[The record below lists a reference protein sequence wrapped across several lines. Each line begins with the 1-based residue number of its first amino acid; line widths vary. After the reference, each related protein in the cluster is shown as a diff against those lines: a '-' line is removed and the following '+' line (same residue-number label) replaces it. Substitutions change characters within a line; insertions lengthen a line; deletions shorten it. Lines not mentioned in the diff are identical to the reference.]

1 MRRSPLVRGG
11 AAGALRQ
18 GRGPASAGR
27 YLLGG
32 LGADAQRPSA
42 ILIAA
47 AILVALAV
55 AAPDATASVSPPPA
69 AAEQPVVVQGIE
81 VEGNRR
87 TSAAYVRSLLGVEPG
102 QPFDPASLPALEQRL
117 LNQGIFRTVVIS
129 AEPEGSGAI
138 LRVRVREKL
147 TVVPIPVVSASSGVF
162 TIGGL
167 LIDSD
172 FLGEGKQAGFG
183 ILASNR
189 GASGFVAYRDP
200 SLRFSRWTAGVRL
213 RAADTLHER
222 FEGDSLTYRFRD
234 RRLELGLQGGYR
246 IGDSWTV
253 EAGWVERREEARPS
267 GGFAPP
273 PRAGTLHGPG
283 LAVDLDA
290 TRHDDYLVRGVAGR
304 LELRQGVR
312 LGPGDRVV
320 SQAWSTVTWSGR
332 PWRDHGL
339 SLEVSLDWVRG
350 DPVLDAVQLGG
361 APGSRGFPTEGLWI
375 QDAARAALEY
385 QVPVWK
391 PGWGVL
397 TAVGLCD
404 AGAVR
409 WRGQDTQYLAP
420 GVGFR
425 VYLRNIAIPVVG
437 FDLAWATGLR
447 SPAGSVYF
455 GFRG

>member
-1 MRRSPLVRGG
+1 M
-11 AAGALRQ
+11 
-18 GRGPASAGR
+18 
-27 YLLGG
+27 
-32 LGADAQRPSA
+32 
-42 ILIAA
+42 IA

-55 AAPDATASVSPPPA
+55 SAPNATASVSPPPA
-69 AAEQPVVVQGIE
+69 VPEPPLVLRAIQ

-102 QPFDPASLPALEQRL
+102 QTLDPAALPALQQRL
-117 LNQGIFRTVVIS
+117 LNQGIFRSVVIS
-129 AEPEGSGAI
+129 AEPGGAGAI

-147 TVVPIPVVSASSGVF
+147 TLVPIPVLAASSGVF

-172 FLGEGKQAGFG
+172 FLGEGKQAGLG
-183 ILASNR
+183 ILTSNR

-200 SLRFSRWTAGVRL
+200 SLLFTPWTAGIRL
-213 RAADTLHER
+213 RAADVLHER
-222 FEGDSLTYRFRD
+222 FEGDTLAYRFRD

-246 IGDSWTV
+246 LGSSWTV
-253 EAGWVERREEARPS
+253 EAGWIERREESRPS
-267 GGFAPP
+267 SGFAPP
-273 PRAGTLHGPG
+273 PRAGPLHGPG

-290 TRHDDYLVRGVAGR
+290 TDHEDWLVRGVAGR
-304 LELRQGVR
+304 LELRQGLR
-312 LGPGDRVV
+312 LGPGDREV
-320 SQAWSTVTWSGR
+320 SQGWSTITWSGR

-339 SLEVSLDWVRG
+339 SLEVSLDAVRG

-361 APGSRGFPTEGLWI
+361 APGSRGFPTEGLWAE
-375 QDAARAALEY
+375 DAARAALEY

-391 PGWGVL
+391 PAWGVL

-409 WRGQDTQYLAP
+409 WRGQDTRYVAP

-425 VYLRNIAIPVVG
+425 VYLRNIAVPVLG